1 MEQHRQPKGGAAMT
15 RLSACL
21 LMASAA
27 LVLMPQLGGREAN
40 AVPFAQPALTA
51 GHMHQAQS
59 ASRATVREAQQL
71 LGQLGYDAGGADG
84 VAGRQTRTAI
94 RAFQQDSGL
103 PATGAISADLM
114 AELRSVTA
122 PVRVEPRRSR
132 YSGASSAS
140 PPRAAPSAYPA
151 PLSPSLQPPLQQ
163 DTPWPTPDV
172 SDRFNVITLP
182 APTSSEAAPVQAA
195 PPPLPVQ
202 QPPVSAAAPR
212 IPDQAG
218 FAPPPPPLPQPS
230 LPPAQGLSLSVA
242 PPAPPPPPAAMRDA
256 PVPTPSQL
264 TPSPLPQPVSRP
276 PPPPLAPITMDL
288 APLPPMTVQAPPALS
303 PEQKAVPPL
312 QMAPPPPLQPA
323 DPPRA
328 FAPPPPSLPPSQP
341 SQMQAARTPA
351 NTGLLASAPGFRDAG
366 GPPPLGL
373 SGLEGQS
380 WRFTDD
386 NGAEMEVLFE
396 TEGRIAGPAFAESM
410 RWSLEGGELWL
421 LYETALGGRSARRG
435 RLSGPN
441 AMSGQGESNRKGPHG
456 QFHRWSW
463 RAVRVK

>member
-15 RLSACL
+15 RLSACV

-27 LVLMPQLGGREAN
+27 LVLVPQLGGRDAI
-40 AVPFAQPALTA
+40 AAPFSQPALTA
-51 GHMHQAQS
+51 GHIHQAQS

-84 VAGRQTRTAI
+84 VAGQRTRTAI

-132 YSGASSAS
+132 YGGALSA
-140 PPRAAPSAYPA
+140 PPPSAYPA
-151 PLSPSLQPPLQQ
+151 PLSPTLQPPLQQ
-163 DTPWPTPDV
+163 DTPWPTPDS

-182 APTSSEAAPVQAA
+182 APTPSQAAPVRAA
-195 PPPLPVQ
+195 PPSLPVQ
-202 QPPVSAAAPR
+202 QPPVSAPAR
-212 IPDQAG
+212 SSDQTG

-230 LPPAQGLSLSVA
+230 LPPAL
-242 PPAPPPPPAAMRDA
+242 APPPPPVAMRDA
-256 PVPTPSQL
+256 RVLMPSQL
-264 TPSPLPQPVSRP
+264 TPSPLPLPISSP
-276 PPPPLAPITMDL
+276 PPPPLAPITMD
-288 APLPPMTVQAPPALS
+288 AASPPPMTVQAPRPA
-303 PEQKAVPPL
+303 PIPQQRAVPPI
-312 QMAPPPPLQPA
+312 QMAPPPPPLQQA
-323 DPPRA
+323 NPPRA
-328 FAPPPPSLPPSQP
+328 FTPPQPQQMQAPPP
-341 SQMQAARTPA
+341 QAS
-351 NTGLLASAPGFRDAG
+351 NGLLASAPGFRDLG

-396 TEGRIAGPAFAESM
+396 TEGRIAGPAFAEAM

-441 AMSGQGESNRKGPHG
+441 AMSGQGESNRKGSHG
-456 QFHRWSW
+456 PFHRWSW